1 MDTDKDKTP
10 QVETPEDKFIE
21 EDGQG
26 TLFEKPPQRWR
37 SIEVSS
43 PVFEKRNLL
52 RNAVSGITI
61 VGEVFRFL
69 LGDLQLLKEK
79 GSPVLRREAIGRL
92 DKLNKITTEVIPTL
106 EESFKEFGD
115 FSLADL
121 GDDTSPERLQELLQ
135 DTPLEKLRQINTD
148 IQEIAELISV
158 ILGEISKYYDVE
170 VDPDTGE
177 RRLIEFKGTRQTPP
191 PPEST
196 NALEELKRLSKI
208 PPLGQI
214 NISKDLVSSEFSS
227 LGDILEIGTE
237 EEKQK
242 IQNLQKKGKLLFGT
256 MEGLSGG
263 TAFFKSV
270 SIALAKILNEQSNYY
285 NHPDG
290 QRDKLGGRLLS
301 GVPMDKIREIFGES
315 AKLEKLDSI
324 RTPKV
329 NGEDRPFPFIIL
341 SYERLAREL
350 SKTGKISGGKDI
362 EFVKLYINGGYR
374 EFETD
379 PKTGQRVPVKSSYV
393 PGVTS
398 KKYPISNGKGGFI
411 FVPFVVNEFE
421 IVDTSRKDPEV
432 GCLLRLSPQYAKT
445 LRGYTALRGDTIQ
458 LIGGGGK
465 QKDITMDL
473 ISFLVFSRN
482 TAPVLRKLK
491 REILSKYEKRP
502 TYRGR
507 PGKLETHFREAVQK
521 SVDARILLPG
531 TDRKGNLLGYRE
543 ELNSGGEIVSVFNY
557 NPEYLKGEEISRGD
571 LAPEEQTGEE

>member
-10 QVETPEDKFIE
+10 QVETPEGDKFVE

-26 TLFEKPPQRWR
+26 TLFEKPHRT
-37 SIEVSS
+37 IEVSS

-61 VGEVFRFL
+61 VGEVFRWL

-79 GSPVLRREAIGRL
+79 ASPVLRREAVSRL
-92 DKLNKITTEVIPTL
+92 DRLNKITTDVIPTL

-115 FSLADL
+115 LSLADL
-121 GDDTSPERLQELLQ
+121 GDNTSPERLQELLK
-135 DTPLEKLRQINTD
+135 DTSLEKLRKINSD
-148 IQEIAELISV
+148 IQEVAELLSV
-158 ILGEISKYYDVE
+158 ILGDIGNAYQVE
-170 VDPDTGE
+170 VVPETGE
-177 RRLIEFKGTRQTPP
+177 RRLIEFKGQRQAPP
-191 PPEST
+191 QESS
-196 NALEELKRLSKI
+196 NALEELKKLSKI

-214 NISKDLVSSEFSS
+214 NISKDLVSSEFTSV
-227 LGDILEIGTE
+227 GDILEIGTE
-237 EEKQK
+237 EEKK
-242 IQNLQKKGKLLFGT
+242 TIENLQKKGKLLFGT

-350 SKTGKISGGKDI
+350 SKTGKITGGKDI
-362 EFVKLYINGGYR
+362 ESVRLYINGGYR

-458 LIGGGGK
+458 RIGGGR

-491 REILSKYEKRP
+491 GEILSKYENRP
-502 TYRGR
+502 TYKGR
-507 PGKLETHFREAVQK
+507 PGKLETHFKEAIQK
-521 SVDARILLPG
+521 SIDAKILLPG
-531 TDRKGNLLGYRE
+531 TDKKGNLLGYRE
-543 ELNSGGEIVSVFNY
+543 ELNSGGEYVCVFNY
-557 NPEYLKGEEISRGD
+557 NPEYLKGEEITRGD
-571 LAPEEQTGEE
+571 LPPEEQTGGE